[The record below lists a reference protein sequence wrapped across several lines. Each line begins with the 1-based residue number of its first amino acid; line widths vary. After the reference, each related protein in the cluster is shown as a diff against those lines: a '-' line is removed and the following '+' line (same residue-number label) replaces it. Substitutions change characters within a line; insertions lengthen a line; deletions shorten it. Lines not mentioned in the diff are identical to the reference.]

1 METYR
6 DSLWLAR
13 GEDIIIHLGYF
24 SFLAFMYAV
33 RTSLQ
38 DYVKSAD
45 EHSSEGLMF
54 NGSGNPLELETQE
67 LVGIVTQEDLLLC
80 STQSLV
86 CSRSNRWSAYLKHL
100 KTGLQRALSKWKT
113 YHDTT
118 VKPRLAKSNLG
129 CILSGR
135 H

>member
-1 METYR
+1 M
-6 DSLWLAR
+6 
-13 GEDIIIHLGYF
+13 IVQLGYY
-24 SFLAFMYAV
+24 SLLAFMYAV
-33 RTSLQ
+33 RTPLQ
-38 DYVKSAD
+38 DYVKSTD
-45 EHSSEGLMF
+45 EHSSAGLMV
-54 NGSGNPLELETQE
+54 NGSGNPLELENQE
-67 LVGIVTQEDLLLC
+67 FVGIVTREGLLLC

-118 VKPRLAKSNLG
+118 MKPRLAKSNLG